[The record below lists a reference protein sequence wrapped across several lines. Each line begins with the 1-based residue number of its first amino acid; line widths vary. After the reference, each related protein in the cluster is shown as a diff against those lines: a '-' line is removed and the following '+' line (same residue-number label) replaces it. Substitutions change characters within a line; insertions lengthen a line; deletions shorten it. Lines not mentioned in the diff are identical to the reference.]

1 MLWKSAIGHC
11 HLYVAFGRWR
21 TTFFVL
27 ISIVYLSKKK
37 KRKKKSNLKPH
48 YHMGTKALLH
58 KTLRFR
64 ISKTQP
70 LRLTIINSHTRKLNN
85 SLYEYTHAQHKNN
98 LFLSHEVQSTLRLP
112 FLKNS
117 FRFWLCKIQP
127 LRPTIHTITEITVFS
142 PITTLCFFLCIAH

>member
-1 MLWKSAIGHC
+1 MKKCNWTLPPLCCIWTLENYILC
-11 HLYVAFGRWR
+11 FNFNCLLV
-21 TTFFVL
+21 
-27 ISIVYLSKKK
+27 KKK
-37 KRKKKSNLKPH
+37 KKCNLKPH

-98 LFLSHEVQSTLRLP
+98 LFLSHEVQSTLRFP

-127 LRPTIHTITEITVFS
+127 LRPTIHTQLQRLQCFPPLPPFVFS
-142 PITTLCFFLCIAH
+142 SA

>member
-27 ISIVYLSKKK
+27 ISIVYLSKIKC
-37 KRKKKSNLKPH
+37 NLKPH

-127 LRPTIHTITEITVFS
+127 LRPTIHTQLQRLQCFPPLPPFVFS
-142 PITTLCFFLCIAH
+142 SA